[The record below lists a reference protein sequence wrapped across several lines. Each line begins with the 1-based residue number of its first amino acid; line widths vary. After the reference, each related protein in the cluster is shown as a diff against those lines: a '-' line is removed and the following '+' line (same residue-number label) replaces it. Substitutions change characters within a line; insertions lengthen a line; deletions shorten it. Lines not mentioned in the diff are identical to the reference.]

1 MELNKDDDC
10 DRFYQELQKFFDV
23 DDHQS
28 LMEDEIDWKS
38 KRISNP
44 EEIHEWSINVINEK
58 SDPNIL
64 SSPFPFR

>member
-28 LMEDEIDWKS
+28 LMEDEID
-38 KRISNP
+38 
-44 EEIHEWSINVINEK
+44 
-58 SDPNIL
+58 
-64 SSPFPFR
+64 